1 MCEIGDVRRYSTRC
15 VVYERCG
22 RCEMGKGVKSRCV
35 RDAGGLTRARGPT
48 LRAPSYIGGDAGDGG
63 GDGGG
68 GDGKG
73 VPAAGSGRAS
83 AASRRCT
90 SYFPWGSG
98 GMLSIAAIVPCDL
111 SGSGPSA
118 RGAGGRWR
126 GEGALVCGLTLLA
139 ELDLKAVTNKH

>member
-111 SGSGPSA
+111 SLALGPLRAVPVA
-118 RGAGGRWR
+118 RRGGTRLWS
-126 GEGALVCGLTLLA
+126 ECWLSSTL
-139 ELDLKAVTNKH
+139 KQ